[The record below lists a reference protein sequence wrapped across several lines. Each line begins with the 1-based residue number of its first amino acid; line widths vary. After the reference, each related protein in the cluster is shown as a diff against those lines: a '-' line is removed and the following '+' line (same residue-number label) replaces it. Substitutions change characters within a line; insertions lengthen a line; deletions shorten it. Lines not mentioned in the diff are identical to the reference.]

1 MDKFESTIN
10 LINIAPSLPSR
21 RGKRPITIGRPIHVQ
36 CGDHGDV
43 SALRELVDEVIAWPD
58 IEAGPLPIGSA
69 DLISFQVGENVA
81 TGEPSVFITEREFG
95 RVLFAAPTIYL
106 TLPLVCAHWAIVRG
120 WAEPH
125 LSSGF
130 GLVPPGVM
138 VVYTPRD
145 EYEVAVCR
153 SLFWVSYNFSLR
165 EEKETPRNGALEAGA
180 MLQPIST
187 FQKLA

>member
-1 MDKFESTIN
+1 MDRFESTID
-10 LINIAPSLPSR
+10 LINIDPSLPSR
-21 RGKRPITIGRPIHVQ
+21 RGKRPITIGRPIQVQ
-36 CGDHGDV
+36 CGDHGD
-43 SALRELVDEVIAWPD
+43 
-58 IEAGPLPIGSA
+58 G
-69 DLISFQVGENVA
+69 
-81 TGEPSVFITEREFG
+81 
-95 RVLFAAPTIYL
+95 
-106 TLPLVCAHWAIVRG
+106 AIVRG

-165 EEKETPRNGALEAGA
+165 EEKEIPRNGALEAGA

-187 FQKLA
+187 LQKLA